1 MEESE
6 AVDLVNRYRQK
17 LEEQTHL
24 IFALV
29 GKMGGEVSLTTDD
42 FNAYPDKNTVNAEI
56 GEDGTLLL
64 QLDVYEE

>member
-1 MEESE
+1 MEENES
-6 AVDLVNRYRQK
+6 VDLVDRYRKK

-42 FNAYPDKNTVNAEI
+42 FNAYPEKNMVNAEV
-56 GEDGTLLL
+56 GEDGTLTL
-64 QLDVYEE
+64 QLDLYEE